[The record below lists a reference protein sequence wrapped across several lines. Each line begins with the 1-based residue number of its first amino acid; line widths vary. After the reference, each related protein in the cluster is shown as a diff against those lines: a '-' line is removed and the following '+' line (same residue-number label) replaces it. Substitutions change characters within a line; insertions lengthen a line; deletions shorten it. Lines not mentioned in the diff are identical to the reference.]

1 MSARAAAKH
10 QSTRRVEH
18 REQGNGALERER
30 VVDIQRARIVMAMTE
45 VAVEHGVANVT
56 VAHVVERA
64 GVSRRTFYELFDD
77 IEDCALGAIDDAV
90 KRVSRRVLDAYEPDA
105 GWSQR
110 IRDGLVALLLL
121 FEEDPSLGRLLLVE
135 SLSAG
140 PEALR
145 RRRALIERLVGG
157 VDAGRLESQRSR
169 QNAEK
174 SAQQQLPSA
183 LTAEGLVSGV
193 LGVLH
198 GRLCEGDPD
207 GLVGLANPLMGMIVL
222 PYLGSAAAKRELSRP
237 VPKPPVSHARA
248 GVDAVQLGQLH
259 MRLTYR
265 TVRVL
270 MAVAEQPGSSNRK
283 VATIAGVSDQG
294 QMSKLLARLQQLGLI
309 QNTTPGNATRGE
321 PNAWTLTTRGWQ
333 VQSAVAQ
340 QASP

>member
-77 IEDCALGAIDDAV
+77 IEDCVLVAIEEGVRRA
-90 KRVSRRVLDAYEPDA
+90 SRRVRDTFEPEV
-105 GWSQR
+105 GWAQR
-110 IRDGLVALLLL
+110 MRGGLVTLLL
-121 FEEDPSLGRLLLVE
+121 FLEEDPALARLLVVE
-135 SLSAG
+135 SLAAG
-140 PEALR
+140 PKALKR
-145 RRRALIERLVGG
+145 RQALLNQAVSLVDQGRR
-157 VDAGRLESQRSR
+157 QRGL
-169 QNAEK
+169 
-174 SAQQQLPSA
+174 LPQPSL
-183 LTAEGLVSGV
+183 LTAAGVVGGV

-198 GRLCEGDPD
+198 AHLTEDRAD
-207 GLVGLANPLMGMIVL
+207 GLLELANPLMSMIVL
-222 PYLGSAAAKRELSRP
+222 PYLGAQAARRELSRP
-237 VPKPPVSHARA
+237 IPKPSPQQS
-248 GVDAVQLGQLH
+248 GVPGALRLGDLH

-265 TVRVL
+265 TTRVL
-270 MAVAEQPGSSNRK
+270 SALAASPGSSNRK
-283 VATIAGVSDQG
+283 VATIAGVTDQG

-321 PNAWTLTTRGWQ
+321 PNAWTLTTQGWQ
-333 VQSAVAQ
+333 IHNTLTQ
-340 QASP
+340 QIPS